1 MVDYILSKSNSH
13 GEVRRLDHHTQHL
26 IYADNENNQDSYN
39 DKHDNDIN
47 ANNQDTNNAEIIPD
61 KHRMTDIPI
70 PEANSIGYG
79 NFFRNVLSLIFSNH
93 RTNEKLRPGLPPR
106 GSGPEGMF
114 LGNLFVVDQDARQ
127 SESIKRVFYR

>member
-1 MVDYILSKSNSH
+1 MVDYVLSKSNSH
-13 GEVRRLDHHTQHL
+13 GKVRKLDHHTQHL
-26 IYADNENNQDSYN
+26 IYADNENNQDT
-39 DKHDNDIN
+39 K
-47 ANNQDTNNAEIIPD
+47 TAEIIPAD

-79 NFFRNVLSLIFSNH
+79 IFFRNALSAIISIY

-114 LGNLFVVDQDARQ
+114 LGNLFVMDQDARQ

>member
-1 MVDYILSKSNSH
+1 MVNYVLSKSNSH

-26 IYADNENNQDSYN
+26 IYADNENNQDT
-39 DKHDNDIN
+39 K
-47 ANNQDTNNAEIIPD
+47 TAEIIPAD

-114 LGNLFVVDQDARQ
+114 LGNLFVVDQAARQ

>member
-1 MVDYILSKSNSH
+1 MVAYVLSKSNSH
-13 GEVRRLDHHTQHL
+13 GEVRKIDDHTQHL
-26 IYADNENNQDSYN
+26 IYADNENNQDSNN
-39 DKHDNDIN
+39 DKHDND
-47 ANNQDTNNAEIIPD
+47 
-61 KHRMTDIPI
+61 RMTDIPI
-70 PEANSIGYG
+70 PEANSIGWG
-79 NFFRNVLSLIFSNH
+79 NFFRNALSAIISNY

>member
-1 MVDYILSKSNSH
+1 MI
-13 GEVRRLDHHTQHL
+13 
-26 IYADNENNQDSYN
+26 
-39 DKHDNDIN
+39 
-47 ANNQDTNNAEIIPD
+47 
-61 KHRMTDIPI
+61 DIPI

-127 SESIKRVFYR
+127 SESIKRVFYRWRPNDFLNLSVTQCEKAISLGYGLNSGIWSPC